1 MIAHRI
7 TNYDRH
13 SQYECQQVGGWCL
26 FKQSMLV
33 TLLFFLEGEAGGGE
47 DGGGGE
53 GVGVGVEGGGV
64 VEQGRGSPSIRHH
77 SKGSAGK
84 LAA

>member
-13 SQYECQQVGGWCL
+13 GQYECQQVGGWCL

-53 GVGVGVEGGGV
+53 GDGV
-64 VEQGRGSPSIRHH
+64 VEEGGVDGGSPSIRHH
-77 SKGSAGK
+77 SKRSAGK
-84 LAA
+84 